1 MVKVQEESPEGLG
14 PALLLDSIGTRMHK
28 AARGARGKGGAEL
41 KLLFLQ
47 WGPFPEGPKQTESGT
62 SLGVRPGVRQQAVT
76 KREAEREW

>member
-1 MVKVQEESPEGLG
+1 MH
-14 PALLLDSIGTRMHK
+14 TRQH
-28 AARGARGKGGAEL
+28 AVGGRGGAEL

-47 WGPFPEGPKQTESGT
+47 WGPFPEGPKPTESGT